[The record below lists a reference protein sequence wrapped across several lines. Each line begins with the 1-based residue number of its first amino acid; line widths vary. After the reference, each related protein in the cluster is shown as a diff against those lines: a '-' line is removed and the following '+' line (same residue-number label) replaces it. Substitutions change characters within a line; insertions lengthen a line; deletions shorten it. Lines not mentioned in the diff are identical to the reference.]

1 MKAYGGL
8 DVYIHIFL
16 ISAQVLGASGQ
27 LHGPVALPPGIKPPV
42 PIG

>member
-16 ISAQVLGASGQ
+16 TSALAGGGGQ
-27 LHGPVALPPGIKPPV
+27 LHAPAALPPGKEAPV